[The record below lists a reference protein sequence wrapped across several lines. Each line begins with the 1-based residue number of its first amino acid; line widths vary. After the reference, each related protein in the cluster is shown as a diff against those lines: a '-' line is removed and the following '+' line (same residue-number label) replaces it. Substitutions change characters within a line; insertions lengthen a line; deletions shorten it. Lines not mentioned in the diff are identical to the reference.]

1 LSSKRLEQAFSA
13 SPQDPFASSNIASS
27 LPVICAKKEKTIPS
41 HVKIKTKI
49 FLVLPTGTQTT
60 AEKLNCRENT

>member
-1 LSSKRLEQAFSA
+1 
-13 SPQDPFASSNIASS
+13 
-27 LPVICAKKEKTIPS
+27 VKKAKTIPS